1 MPEDFPPRGGGGGT
15 EIGTWLARPEIG
27 GLRMEVPGPRVLYQP
42 DDPAETAYY
51 LESGQVRVFQV
62 GQGALERLADILG
75 AGAWFGIGALA
86 GGDTYHARAEV
97 LGRAVLWR
105 VGANRLIDR
114 LAERPD
120 VAAALVRQLAGRLRS
135 AHEAAARLM
144 FEDCNQRL
152 VRTLLEFS
160 QSSAASPHE
169 GGVVLNITH
178 QQLAQAVGAARETV
192 SLALTQLRQRS
203 LVRTGRNRLMFDPQV
218 LRNFAEH
225 LQTGGMPAIAA
236 GEHPVAGGAA
246 KRENGAGH

>member
-1 MPEDFPPRGGGGGT
+1 MPEDPPYRGGVVT
-15 EIGTWLARPEIG
+15 ETGTWLSQPELG
-27 GLRMEVPGPRVLYQP
+27 GRRLEIPGARVLYRP
-42 DDPAETAYY
+42 EDAASTAYF

-62 GQGALERLADILG
+62 GQGTLERLADILG
-75 AGAWFGIGALA
+75 PGAWFGIGALA
-86 GGDTYHARAEV
+86 GTPTYNARAEV
-97 LGRAVLWR
+97 LGRAVVWA
-105 VGANRLIDR
+105 VESERLLGR
-114 LAERPD
+114 LGERPE
-120 VAAALVRQLAGRLRS
+120 VAASLVRQLAARLRA

-160 QSSAASPHE
+160 QTSAASPHE

-218 LRNFAEH
+218 LRDFAEH
-225 LQTGGMPAIAA
+225 LCAGGMPSARAA
-236 GEHPVAGGAA
+236 GEAPLAQGAG